1 MNPTHTHVSTT
12 FGTTAQPITS
22 STPTTSSSSAT
33 KSTITTTV
41 TTTEAT
47 TVPHTLM
54 TESIKLNPPLQADFF
69 SSTTE
74 QTDFITRN
82 TLPPDRLSQDPAGLA
97 SSETGHHQIETI
109 LAGADHGLELVINLE
124 KNEYLP
130 GTTQIGAMVML
141 HSPDDFGIS
150 ASEAIMVSPECATY
164 IGLKMV
170 RISRL
175 PAPFPEQCIDVWPKG
190 LQRKS
195 MLNVSYSQQACI
207 KICLQKTIQ
216 TRCKCQNLILDIF
229 LKIVNIFFFCII
241 GRCQSAFLEQVEFIG
256 TEFRICD
263 TRKRSMIHFDTLK

>member
-1 MNPTHTHVSTT
+1 MSTMPVT
-12 FGTTAQPITS
+12 TS
-22 STPTTSSSSAT
+22 STTTKPPDTTYPRTTDSSTATSRDMNNPYTSSTMADLS
-33 KSTITTTV
+33 KI
-41 TTTEAT
+41 
-47 TVPHTLM
+47 
-54 TESIKLNPPLQADFF
+54 NPPLQAELF
-69 SSTTE
+69 STVSTTE
-74 QTDFITRN
+74 
-82 TLPPDRLSQDPAGLA
+82 PPDLQTRTTQILNRLDA
-97 SSETGHHQIETI
+97 SGGSLGEQATHHQIETI

-124 KNEYLP
+124 KSEYLP
-130 GTTQIGAMVML
+130 GTSQIGALVMV

-175 PAPFPEQCIDVWPKG
+175 PAPYPENCIDVWPKG

-216 TRCKCQNLILDIF
+216 TRCKCQ
-229 LKIVNIFFFCII
+229 
-241 GRCQSAFLEQVEFIG
+241 SAFLEQVELNG

-263 TRKRSMIHFDTLK
+263 TRKRSEFFD